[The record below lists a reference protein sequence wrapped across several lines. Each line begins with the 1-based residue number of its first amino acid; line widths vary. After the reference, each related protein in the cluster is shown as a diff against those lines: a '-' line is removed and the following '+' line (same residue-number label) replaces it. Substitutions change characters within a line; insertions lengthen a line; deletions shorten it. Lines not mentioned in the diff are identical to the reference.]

1 MGRLSPPDPPGLKPG
16 DDCPSCADHWDN
28 KTPPEPRKTLVAL
41 GYSQNKKLTVIA
53 CPYCDG
59 ERAIDLA
66 KTKR

>member
-16 DDCPSCADHWDN
+16 DDCLSCADHWDN
-28 KTPPEPRKTLVAL
+28 QEKARKTLVKL
-41 GYSQNKKLTVIA
+41 GYSQNKKLTVLA

-66 KTKR
+66 KTKK

>member
-16 DDCPSCADHWDN
+16 DECPTCADHWDDQE
-28 KTPPEPRKTLVAL
+28 KPRKTLVNL
-41 GYSQNKKLTVIA
+41 GYSQNKKLTVLA

-66 KTKR
+66 KAKK